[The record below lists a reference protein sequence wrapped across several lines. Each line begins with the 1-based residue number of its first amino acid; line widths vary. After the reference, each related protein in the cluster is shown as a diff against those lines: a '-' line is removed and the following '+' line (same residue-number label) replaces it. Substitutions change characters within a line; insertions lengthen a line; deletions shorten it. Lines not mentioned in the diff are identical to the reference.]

1 MRLGVLGVAV
11 VVLFML
17 LVLRLWALQVLN
29 TRTFV
34 AQAASNHEKQVVV
47 RAPRGEILDRKG
59 RVLVRNRVAYELD
72 LDPGAVRDSAQ
83 RHRLLLRVANMLD
96 LEPRPLWERVDRQ
109 LRMDPVAPVT
119 LARDIDVKL
128 KWYLQENPEIFRGL
142 SVAQVPLRYYPYR
155 TLGAHIY
162 GQLSEIG
169 PKQLKDPRFHDYHR
183 GDVIGQSGVERRYDA
198 FLRGIDGIDAVT
210 VDAFGQPTGAVRH
223 LKAPV
228 PGRNV
233 RLTIDLDT
241 QRAAE
246 QALAY
251 GVRSNASEGANA
263 GAFVALDPKNGEVR
277 ALASFPTFDP
287 NWFISYR
294 KPKFQAQ
301 LKRITRDGGEPAHY
315 PLLDRAIA
323 GRYPAASTFKPFVGI
338 AAVKERL
345 VTPSQLLRCT
355 PSRLLLRQALQQLGQ
370 LVRRAHRPHRRA
382 RALLRHV
389 LLPASATRSSARAA
403 SRVIRCRTGR
413 RSSASAAGP
422 ASTSWARTRACC
434 RRPPGRRTSTSR
446 TSPTRASRPTTPTGC
461 STRAGTRPTRSTSR
475 SGRATST
482 SRRCSSRSAMPR
494 SRTAAPS

>member
-1 MRLGVLGVAV
+1 MNSVCK
-11 VVLFML
+11 FKMPPS
-17 LVLRLWALQVLN
+17 LQVLN

-72 LDPGAVRDSAQ
+72 LDPGAVRDTAR
-83 RHRLLLRVANMLD
+83 RHRLLLRVAHFLE

-109 LRMDPVAPVT
+109 LRQDPVAPVT
-119 LARDIDVKL
+119 LATDIPVQL
-128 KWYLQENPEIFRGL
+128 KWYLQENPSTFRGL
-142 SVAQVPLRYYPYR
+142 SVAQVPLRFYPHR

-198 FLRGIDGIDAVT
+198 FLRGVDGIDAVT

-223 LKAPV
+223 IKAPV

-233 RLTIDLDT
+233 RLTIDLQT

-251 GVRSNASEGANA
+251 GVRSHASTGADA
-263 GAFVALDPKNGEVR
+263 GALVALDPATGEIR

-294 KPKFQAQ
+294 KPKFRVS
-301 LKRITRDGGEPAHY
+301 LELTR
-315 PLLDRAIA
+315 
-323 GRYPAASTFKPFVGI
+323 K
-338 AAVKERL
+338 
-345 VTPSQLLRCT
+345 
-355 PSRLLLRQALQQLGQ
+355 
-370 LVRRAHRPHRRA
+370 
-382 RALLRHV
+382 
-389 LLPASATRSSARAA
+389 SS
-403 SRVIRCRTGR
+403 
-413 RSSASAAGP
+413 
-422 ASTSWARTRACC
+422 
-434 RRPPGRRTSTSR
+434 
-446 TSPTRASRPTTPTGC
+446 
-461 STRAGTRPTRSTSR
+461 
-475 SGRATST
+475 
-482 SRRCSSRSAMPR
+482 
-494 SRTAAPS
+494 